1 MNCAFFLKTNWQ
13 NNIDKGEIMP
23 KALILGNSSSG
34 LYDFRN
40 ELILS
45 LMDNG
50 YEVVISLPDDL
61 KVKELSAEGCRVVHT
76 DINRRGVNP
85 VQDLAL
91 FGAYRKLLK
100 RERPDVVL
108 TYTIKPNIYGGF
120 ACRLAKIPYFATIT
134 GLGSTFERG
143 GVLLKMI
150 IAMYKTSL
158 KGCKCLFFQNQS
170 NREIFENHGIYAQ
183 KHVTVNGSG
192 VNLEKHRFEP
202 YPGHSDDV
210 TRFLYIGR
218 IMKEKGS
225 EEYLY
230 AASKLHEKYKGK
242 VSVSAI
248 GYAEDEFGEQVKEAE
263 KKGILKMIPYQK
275 DIHPYIK
282 EADAIVHP
290 SYHEGMSNVL
300 MEAAATGRPVIASDI
315 SGCKEIVDRGR
326 SGILVEPRNKEA
338 LFEGLDSFMKLDD
351 KARKEMG
358 KNGRLWVEKNFD
370 RKKNR
375 KSIYR

>member
-1 MNCAFFLKTNWQ
+1 
-13 NNIDKGEIMP
+13 MP
-23 KALILGNSSSG
+23 KALILANSSSG

-40 ELILS
+40 ELLLG
-45 LMDNG
+45 LMDEG
-50 YEVVISLPDDL
+50 YEIVISLPDDL
-61 KVKELSAEGCRVVHT
+61 KVKELTAEGCRVVHT

-100 RERPDVVL
+100 SERPDVVL

-120 ACRLAKIPYFATIT
+120 ACRLARIPYFSTIT

-143 GVLLKMI
+143 GILLKMI

-158 KGCKCLFFQNQS
+158 KGCKCLFFQNQN
-170 NREIFENHGIYAQ
+170 NRQIFEDCGIHAK

-192 VNLEKHRFEP
+192 VNLDKHKFEE
-202 YPGHSDDV
+202 YPGHSDNV

-230 AASKLHEKYKGK
+230 AAKKIHEKYGDK
-242 VSVSAI
+242 VSFSAI
-248 GYAEDEFGEQVKEAE
+248 GYFEDEFEDQVKEAE
-263 KKGILKMIPYQK
+263 KNGILKMIPYQK

-282 EADAIVHP
+282 EADAVVHP

-315 SGCKEIVDRGR
+315 NGCKEIVDKDR
-326 SGILVEPRNKEA
+326 SGFLVEPRNKEA
-338 LFEGLDSFMKLDD
+338 LADAIDRFMQLDVCS
-351 KARKEMG
+351 RKEMG
-358 KNGRLWVEKNFD
+358 RNGRSWVEKKFD
-370 RKKNR
+370 RKKII
-375 KSIYR
+375 KTYIDEITA